1 MIYEIISSLWPVLF
15 GISLGYF
22 FGWRKIVGNSDV
34 TILNAFLMRLALPLT
49 LFCAIAS
56 TTRGLI
62 FTHWH
67 LALVLLISTVLVYF
81 IVLYIQICRYQLDL
95 GSAAVQALTAASPN
109 YTAIGLPLLT
119 PIFGGQAAIMVA
131 IAITVGTLS
140 TSPLTLTLLDMHV
153 SRGSNVEKRVRLI
166 RQFLI
171 ALSTSLRKP
180 IFVGPMLGLLVSL
193 SGLEL
198 PSIVEIA
205 LLPITQTTGGIGL
218 FLTGLIL
225 SAQSLKPSWNAMT
238 SLTVKNLL
246 QPVTAFSIAVLLQ
259 VPAHVGLQAM
269 LLTAMPAGFFGL
281 VYGITRGVKPQV
293 AGVTLVLSSIT
304 SIASLSFAL
313 IWFKLG

>member
-1 MIYEIISSLWPVLF
+1 MTFQGADQSPVLF

-22 FGWRKIVGNSDV
+22 FGWSKIVDNSNV
-34 TILNAFLMRLALPLT
+34 TLLNAFLMQLALPLT

-56 TTRGLI
+56 TSRGSI

-67 LALVLLISTVLVYF
+67 LAVVLLISTVAVYF
-81 IVLYIQICRYQLDL
+81 LVLYIQIYRYRLDL
-95 GSAAVQALTAASPN
+95 GSAAVQALTTASPN

-131 IAITVGTLS
+131 IAITVGTIS
-140 TSPLTLTLLDMHV
+140 TSPLTLTLLDMHI
-153 SRGSNVEKRVRLI
+153 SRRSNGGKRVGLI

-180 IFVGPMLGLLVSL
+180 IFVGPILGLIVSL

-225 SAQSLKPSWNAMT
+225 SAQSLKLSRNAVT
-238 SLTVKNLL
+238 SLTIKNIF
-246 QPVTAFSIAVLLQ
+246 QPIMAFIIAVLFQ
-259 VPAHVGLQAM
+259 MPAHVSLQAM

-281 VYGITRGVKPQV
+281 VYGITRGVRPQV
-293 AGVTLVLSSIT
+293 AGVTLVLSSIA
-304 SIASLSFAL
+304 SIASLSLAL

>member
-1 MIYEIISSLWPVLF
+1 MIYEIISSILPVLV

-22 FGWRKIVGNSDV
+22 FGWSKIVDNGNI
-34 TILNAFLMRLALPLT
+34 TLLNAFLMQLALPLT

-56 TTRGLI
+56 TSRGSI
-62 FTHWH
+62 FAHWH
-67 LALVLLISTVLVYF
+67 LAVVLLISTVAVYF
-81 IVLYIQICRYQLDL
+81 LVLYIQIYRYRLDL
-95 GSAAVQALTAASPN
+95 GSAAVQALTTASPN

-119 PIFGGQAAIMVA
+119 PIFGGQAAILVA
-131 IAITVGTLS
+131 IAITVGTIS

-153 SRGSNVEKRVRLI
+153 SRRLNGEKRFGLI
-166 RQFLI
+166 RKFLI
-171 ALSTSLRKP
+171 ALWTSLRKP
-180 IFVGPMLGLLVSL
+180 IFVGPLLGLLVSL
-193 SGLEL
+193 SGFEL

-225 SAQSLKPSWNAMT
+225 SAQSLKPNWNAVT
-238 SLTVKNLL
+238 SLTMKNLL
-246 QPVTAFSIAVLLQ
+246 QPIMAFSIAVLLQ
-259 VPAHVGLQAM
+259 MPAYVSLQAM
-269 LLTAMPAGFFGL
+269 LFTAMPAGFFGL

-304 SIASLSFAL
+304 SIASLSLAL